1 MTTIDNSL
9 KKAVEE
15 VFEDDL
21 ETAER
26 LLSLIEDMNEDQ
38 LSNEDTESRIQDI
51 LDFLRTD

>member
-26 LLSLIEDMNEDQ
+26 LLSLIEDMDEDQ